1 MTLQAAQTWYMEET
15 VATATPARLLCLL
28 YDRLAR
34 DLGQGRTA
42 LLAGRRDDAD
52 GKLDHAV
59 EIFTELVCTLDG
71 NGWHGAGDLARIY
84 AWMTSQVISA
94 KVKGDGSLLGPVHDM
109 VLQLGSAWH
118 EAADSMEAG
127 AGKFAVNA

>member
-42 LLAGRRDDAD
+42 LLAGRRDDAEA
-52 GKLDHAV
+52 KLDHAV

-71 NGWHGAGDLARIY
+71 TAWNGAGDLARIY
-84 AWMTSQVISA
+84 SWMTSQVISA
-94 KVKGDGSLLGPVHDM
+94 KVKGDASLVGPVHEL
-109 VLQLGSAWH
+109 VVQLGSAWH
-118 EAADSMEAG
+118 EVADSMETKA
-127 AGKFAVNA
+127 AVNA

>member
-52 GKLDHAV
+52 AKLEHAI

-71 NGWHGAGDLARIY
+71 NAWAGAGDLARIY
-84 AWMTSQVISA
+84 SWMVSQVISA
-94 KVKGDGSLLGPVHDM
+94 KVKGDASLVGPVHDLVM
-109 VLQLGSAWH
+109 QLGSAWH
-118 EAADSMEAG
+118 EVADSIDQ
-127 AGKFAVNA
+127 KTAVTA